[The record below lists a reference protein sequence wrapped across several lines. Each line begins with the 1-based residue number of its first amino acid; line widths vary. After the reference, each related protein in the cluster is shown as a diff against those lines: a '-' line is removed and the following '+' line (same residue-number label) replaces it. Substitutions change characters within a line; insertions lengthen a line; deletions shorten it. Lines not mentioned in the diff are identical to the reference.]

1 MVEMQTAH
9 LIVKRGPTLHT
20 EFVLNQAETTLGRG
34 TINSIVLADQEVSR
48 RHARILFDATGYM
61 LEDFGST
68 NGTYVNGRRISGSV
82 HLQNGDQIALG
93 EAVILQFESAD
104 SPLVDEPALN
114 FTESAPS
121 TAFSTGDTPP
131 KAISEPPTAR
141 PEPQPVKS
149 QAANDAAW
157 EDIGQPSKSRGF
169 SIRRLFWGCGCLFFL
184 LVFFCMA
191 SLFFLDAYQ
200 GGRLLYCGP
209 IRPFFEFML
218 GPFGF
223 APICP

>member
-1 MVEMQTAH
+1 MEIQTAR
-9 LIVKRGPTLHT
+9 LLVKRGPTLHT
-20 EFVLNQAETTLGRG
+20 EFVLSQAETTLGRG
-34 TINSIVLADQEVSR
+34 TTNNIVLADQEVSR
-48 RHARILFDATGYM
+48 RHARILFDATGYI

-93 EAVILQFESAD
+93 EAVILQFESVD
-104 SPLVDEPALN
+104 SPTVVAEPV
-114 FTESAPS
+114 FHVEE
-121 TAFSTGDTPP
+121 TADPP
-131 KAISEPPTAR
+131 PRIISEPLTAR
-141 PEPQPVKS
+141 PEPQPVKMPP
-149 QAANDAAW
+149 AGEAAW
-157 EDIGQPSKSRGF
+157 EDIGQPDKSRR
-169 SIRRLFWGCGCLFFL
+169 SSTRRRLLGCGCVLFFL
-184 LVFFCMA
+184 IFFCMA

-209 IRPFFEFML
+209 IRPFFETIL